1 MRVLQN
7 PFLIIIILLSL
18 IIGSSTLTRGHE
30 WGDDFAS
37 YIMQAQSILNGDPT
51 RFVEHNTFTIFES
64 SFQIGPVAYPWGYP
78 LILTPALLLKGVH
91 PLTLKLPGLLFF
103 GGFLICFY
111 LLTKNRVP
119 RTESLILVSLF
130 AFNPIL
136 VKYLDHILSDIPLL
150 FFTFWGLLLILNYQP
165 EDPLWKYVV
174 LGTVL
179 FFAFFVRTTGIILL
193 ASFLVYQFITFL
205 SKQEARKTILINSA
219 LTTIVFV
226 LLWLGTSQI
235 FPNGQGSYLEQLK
248 GLTPI
253 IFKENISNYFY
264 LFASFFATEPAWTY
278 VYYVLVTFFLIGA
291 WTRFSLDQPLVIF
304 FAFYFD
310 AILFWPDWQG
320 IRFIF
325 PLLPIFVYFVFQ
337 GIRFI
342 INRIP
347 GKYRQITQGVFSGFW
362 LLIVGIFL
370 FMSGSRAYT
379 NLKDNRKINGP
390 FDPYSSDVYN
400 YIRAETPSDSVI
412 VFWKPRA
419 MRLFTDRD
427 TFMSTEC
434 DRLPLGDYV
443 VISKKAENSQIPP
456 DEIDQCNFKL
466 NNVFENQRFI
476 IYEVPK
482 LGTSTL
488 FGKE

>member
-1 MRVLQN
+1 MRALQN
-7 PFLIIIILLSL
+7 PFLITIILLSTV
-18 IIGSSTLTRGHE
+18 IGSSTLTRGHE

-37 YIMQAQSILNGDPT
+37 YIMQAQSILSGDPAG
-51 RFVEHNTFTIFES
+51 FVEHNTFTIFES

-78 LILTPALLLKGVH
+78 LLLTPALLLKGVH
-91 PLTLKLPGLLFF
+91 PLTLKLPGLFLFA
-103 GGFLICFY
+103 GFIVCLY
-111 LLTKNRVP
+111 LWTKNRIT
-119 RTESLILVSLF
+119 RTESLLLVSLF

-136 VKYLDHILSDIPLL
+136 VKFLDQILSDIPLL
-150 FFTFWGLLLILNYQP
+150 FFISLGLLLILNYKP
-165 EDPLWKYVV
+165 EDPLWKCVV
-174 LGTVL
+174 LGMVL
-179 FFAFFVRTTGIILL
+179 FFAFFVRTTGVILL
-193 ASFLVYQFITFL
+193 ASFLAYQFIYL
-205 SKQEARKTILINSA
+205 LRNQESRSAILRSSA
-219 LTTIVFV
+219 ATTLVFV

-248 GLTPI
+248 DLTPA
-253 IFKENISNYFY
+253 IFKENISNYFH
-264 LFASFFATEPAWTY
+264 LFASFFGTGPAWTY
-278 VYYVLVTFFLIGA
+278 VFYVLVAFFLIGV
-291 WTRFSLDQPLVIF
+291 WTGFSSDQPLVIF
-304 FAFYFD
+304 FALYFV

-325 PLLPIFVYFVFQ
+325 PLLPIFVYFIFQ

-342 INRIP
+342 INRMP
-347 GKYRQITQGVFSGFW
+347 GNYQQITQGIFYGFW
-362 LLIVGIFL
+362 LLLIGSFL
-370 FMSGSRAYT
+370 FTSGSRAYA

-400 YIRAETPSDSVI
+400 YIGTETPPDSVI

-419 MRLFTDRD
+419 MRLFTDHD

-434 DRLPLGDYV
+434 NRLPLADYV

-482 LGTSTL
+482 
-488 FGKE
+488 